1 MRFGLLIVY
10 LALSATISWSQ
21 RHARTDSV
29 QNYRS
34 IGVKNKQ
41 SFPRPNWD
49 VRYRSGSFE
58 LKQGQWL
65 KVALVPEETP
75 HKNAR
80 PAIIS
85 VDRLRETYKQTA
97 PLLTVSLDQLRAIYF
112 DPNAEKDSD
121 LLQHMPRSGCGY
133 AKSSMPRD
141 ASSPAPQ
148 AFIAWLTSP
157 GPISRAVERL
167 NSRHPVRLVW
177 TDAGTEKEV
186 VLIINNC
193 EYAAVIANLRRFAG
207 QRWPEIGHELK
218 E

>member
-1 MRFGLLIVY
+1 MRFGMLIVY

-58 LKQGQWL
+58 LKEGQWL

-97 PLLTVSLDQLRAIYF
+97 TP
-112 DPNAEKDSD
+112 
-121 LLQHMPRSGCGY
+121 H
-133 AKSSMPRD
+133 
-141 ASSPAPQ
+141 
-148 AFIAWLTSP
+148 
-157 GPISRAVERL
+157 
-167 NSRHPVRLVW
+167 
-177 TDAGTEKEV
+177 
-186 VLIINNC
+186 
-193 EYAAVIANLRRFAG
+193 RFA
-207 QRWPEIGHELK
+207 
-218 E
+218 